1 MSKRSN
7 GKESHNDNDEED
19 RNTVHDRSAS
29 DPAVLS
35 SSSLRSEATSTSND
49 PSSNSSHQH
58 VAIAPA
64 VMLPGSAAGLAASTA
79 QSATATETRSRLE
92 SYAAAAQTYA
102 LLRSQYV
109 ESQQRQALS
118 AYSSLLSQPQLPWL
132 LRQMAPPPSPAP
144 VPVTVPAATPQLGLN
159 DPIVQ
164 AILQAVSQQNT
175 EQARLLWQQLQL
187 VSAASP
193 SPGGATLPAVL
204 QQHLP
209 GSSQLTAMVSQTDI
223 LPQLQ
228 ALLAARAQASTGRV
242 PGAIVEPTAT
252 ATSASTGGVVAKAA
266 PRGSMTKGGG
276 TGGGARS
283 ASRRGD
289 RSAST
294 LLELRPK
301 PVSEET
307 KPLQTEIVS
316 VTKRRK
322 KRKYTHE
329 SFPRKLYRLLEETAI
344 AGRSHVI
351 SFTASGTAF
360 RVHNPD
366 AFARDIIPIYFRHSQ
381 YPSFQRQLSMYGFER
396 IVDGPESGA
405 YRHALF
411 QQGHPLLCDE
421 ITRVCEQDEF
431 NRKKNEDPNRKPPA
445 T

>member
-1 MSKRSN
+1 MSEQNNSN
-7 GKESHNDNDEED
+7 ETNTGNDNYEE
-19 RNTVHDRSAS
+19 RKTAHDRTAS
-29 DPAVLS
+29 DPAELS
-35 SSSLRSEATSTSND
+35 GSSFRSEATSASND
-49 PSSNSSHQH
+49 PSSNSSHQQ
-58 VAIAPA
+58 VVIAPA
-64 VMLPGSAAGLAASTA
+64 VMLPGLAASSTTS
-79 QSATATETRSRLE
+79 QSATTAETRSRLE

-118 AYSSLLSQPQLPWL
+118 AYSSLMSQPQLPWL
-132 LRQMAPPPSPAP
+132 LRQMAQAPQPPPPPLPAP
-144 VPVTVPAATPQLGLN
+144 VPAPTLPIGLS
-159 DPIVQ
+159 DPVVQ
-164 AILQAVSQQNT
+164 AILQAVSQQNS
-175 EQARLLWQQLQL
+175 EQARLFWQQLQFAS
-187 VSAASP
+187 VSSP

-242 PGAIVEPTAT
+242 PSETVEPTAT
-252 ATSASTGGVVAKAA
+252 SASSGVVAKAA
-266 PRGSMTKGGG
+266 PRGSMKKDGGP
-276 TGGGARS
+276 GGVRS
-283 ASRRGD
+283 ASKRGD
-289 RSAST
+289 RSAAT

-307 KPLQTEIVS
+307 KPLQTEIS
-316 VTKRRK
+316 LSTKRRK

-396 IVDGPESGA
+396 IIDGPESGA

-421 ITRVCEQDEF
+421 ITRVCEKDDEF
-431 NRKKNEDPNRKPPA
+431 NRKQREEQNRKPPA